1 MDVCVKSETMKTPS
15 QLGYQMPAEWEPH
28 DAIWLSWPHDPLT
41 FPNMPEAEKAMAEII
56 AAVHSSEQVNLL
68 VKNEAMKKKVM
79 AALEKKKCNFSKITL
94 HVHEYADVWFRDYGP
109 IFVVNKKEKKLAMTH
124 WIFNAWGNKYEELL
138 KDSHIPE
145 WINETMKIERFA
157 PGIVLEGGSIDVN
170 GKGTLLTSAQCL
182 LNKNRNPQLSKQ
194 QIEQYLK
201 DFLGVKKII
210 WLNEG
215 IVGDDTD
222 GHVDDLARFVNP
234 TTVLCAYEDDAN
246 DENYP
251 MLKENYDILCKET
264 DQDGKKLTVIKLPM
278 PGVVGDDKG
287 RVPASYANFYIG
299 NTVVLV
305 PIFGH
310 KNDEKALRIIQEQFP
325 QRKVVGINCYHV
337 VFGFGTIHC
346 MSQQQPRM

>member
-1 MDVCVKSETMKTPS
+1 MKTPAH
-15 QLGYQMPAEWEPH
+15 LGYHLPAEWEQH

-41 FPNMPEAEKAMAEII
+41 FENMPETEKAMADIVSAI
-56 AAVHSSEQVNLL
+56 HTSEQVNLL
-68 VKNEAMKKKVM
+68 VKDEVMKKKVT
-79 AALEKKKCNFSKITL
+79 ALLAKKKVDFSKIVM
-94 HVHEYADVWFRDYGP
+94 HVHDYADVWFRDYGP
-109 IFVVNKKEKKLAMTH
+109 IFVINRNAQEKTKKLAMTH

-138 KDSHIPE
+138 KDAAIPE
-145 WINETMKIERFA
+145 WINKTMKIERFA
-157 PGIVLEGGSIDVN
+157 PGIVLEGGSIDGN
-170 GKGTLLTSAQCL
+170 GKGTLLTTEQCL
-182 LNKNRNPQLSKQ
+182 LNKNRNPHLSKQ

-210 WLNEG
+210 WLKKG
-215 IVGDDTD
+215 IAGDDTD

-234 TTVLCAYEDDAN
+234 TTVLCAVEDDAA

-251 MLKENYDILCKET
+251 MLKENYEILKKAT
-264 DQDGKKLTVIKLPM
+264 DQDGKLLTVITLPM
-278 PGVVGDDKG
+278 PDRVGDEKG

-305 PIFGH
+305 PVFGH
-310 KNDEKALRIIQEQFP
+310 KNDEKALKIIQEQFP

-346 MSQQQPRM
+346 MSQQQPMA